1 MGNLVSFLR
10 DSEEIMLKKKDS
22 EENESLLSAD
32 GIGKVEPLLSNRQ
45 ALGRRLAA
53 EAELRL
59 CLVPTQKKFA
69 MKFY

>member
-10 DSEEIMLKKKDS
+10 DS

-53 EAELRL
+53 EAELM
-59 CLVPTQKKFA
+59 A
-69 MKFY
+69 MQLSCC